1 LSSFDLGVSDLS
13 FFLGLGRQNF
23 FSPHVSLLLAQLSG
37 SGFLDSIV
45 LLSAM
50 ISKCAITVLDALT
63 VARLEAWSALAQ
75 KELTASN
82 SNGPFREKRSKSR

>member
-23 FSPHVSLLLAQLSG
+23 LSPHVSLLLAQLSG

-45 LLSAM
+45 LLLTVTMLSA
-50 ISKCAITVLDALT
+50 DALFDALA
-63 VARLEAWSALAQ
+63 VRLEAWSALAQ
-75 KELTASN
+75 HAN
-82 SNGPFREKRSKSR
+82 AAAHSNGPFREKRSKSR